1 MDNNNENNQEV
12 EMSREDFLA
21 QLSESSIG
29 GTPSNVP
36 ISLAQSQENEKSQ
49 LKNKADALEA
59 ESAKEVEETEE
70 IPVVEKEPVVEKVV
84 EVAKQELKIASL
96 DMNATYK
103 IKVDGKEI
111 EIKGSDLQSR
121 ASGEIAVEKRFLAI
135 DKEKKEWLNK
145 RQAETDSDK
154 KRILEGDIYGVLSD
168 KFDIPV
174 YTLKEKLLNELQPDF
189 NRRMSMTNEQ
199 VQAEKLIQERK
210 FYKDS
215 YESEIN
221 RRAEDQKQEAQSRIK
236 AEEDSLNQ
244 EILEV
249 RETHKISDNE
259 WKAAFEALD
268 KTTPQDEDVSVE
280 MVKDYVLNS
289 VRQSSEETSS
299 LVVDKALEPYK
310 AHINSEFKQKLQD
323 FIKLT
328 PDLSEAD
335 INKIVKASVKRGLE
349 MQLTDG
355 QESVADQKQET
366 REEFLNRIQEESLS
380 KAIGAKDTS
389 KNWF

>member
-299 LVVDKALEPYK
+299 LIVNKALEPYK

-328 PDLSEAD
+328 PELSEAD